1 MESTIVI
8 VNLLGAV
15 ALLLFGLTQV
25 KDGVTR
31 AFGLKLRTILA
42 TSTRNGPRSFVSGF
56 FARKTPAL
64 PPTSDPTSC
73 ASARPATRKLKQ
85 RTAEIKHTARTL
97 ALAFIT
103 TLLLLMD
110 GYLLR
115 LTSA

>member
-42 TSTRNGPRSFVSGF
+42 TSTRNGPRSFVS
-56 FARKTPAL
+56 ASSQPSRSRVRPPQHSPSPPL
-64 PPTSDPTSC
+64 PSV
-73 ASARPATRKLKQ
+73 
-85 RTAEIKHTARTL
+85 I
-97 ALAFIT
+97 
-103 TLLLLMD
+103 
-110 GYLLR
+110 
-115 LTSA
+115 